1 MDSLDE
7 LAQVLC
13 LVRHGEAVG
22 EAENP
27 ARPLTGA
34 GRVHAERS
42 GSWLAAM
49 GLSAD
54 EIRHSGKLRAR
65 ETAEIMARNL
75 GVPPDRVRE
84 HKGLGP
90 NDRVEDAAAEMVADH
105 RTLVVVGHLPF
116 LGRLASYMLVG
127 DPDRVPLRISESGI
141 VLLGRTGGTWKLV
154 GLVAPDLMP
163 V

>member
-13 LVRHGEAVG
+13 LIRHGEAVA
-22 EAENP
+22 EAQNS

-34 GRVHAERS
+34 GRVHVERS

-49 GLSAD
+49 GLAAH

-65 ETAEIMARNL
+65 ETAEVIARNL
-75 GVPPDRVRE
+75 GLPPDRVRE
-84 HKGLGP
+84 HQGLGP
-90 NDRVEDAAAEMVADH
+90 DDPVEEAVAELVAEH
-105 RTLVVVGHLPF
+105 RTFVVVGHLPF

-127 DPDRVPLRISESGI
+127 DPERVPLRISESGI
-141 VLLGRTGGTWKLV
+141 VLLGRDGGTWKLL

-163 V
+163 I

>member
-1 MDSLDE
+1 MGSLDE
-7 LAQVLC
+7 FAQVLC

-22 EAENP
+22 EAQNP

-34 GRVHAERS
+34 GRVHAERT

-49 GLSAD
+49 GLPAD

-75 GVPPDRVRE
+75 GLPPDRVRE
-84 HKGLGP
+84 HQGLGP
-90 NDRVEDAAAEMVADH
+90 NDAVEAAAAELIAEH
-105 RTLVVVGHLPF
+105 RTFVVVGHLPF
-116 LGRLASYMLVG
+116 LGRLASYMLMG
-127 DPDRVPLRISESGI
+127 DPERVPLRLSESGI
-141 VLLGRTGGTWKLV
+141 VLLGRNGGSWKLI